1 MRSRMMLMATAFSVG
16 LVALG
21 GWWWYGHR
29 GQAHAQPGATAT
41 PAAQLKEPAVPL
53 PLTRIT
59 LFSAGVGHFIRE
71 GEVEGTVRA
80 DFTFRPEHINDVLKS
95 LVAND
100 LGGGT
105 VATVTY
111 DSQDPVEKTL
121 RSFAINLHG
130 NPSLS
135 QILTQARGERVE
147 VVLQQTAVTQPGT
160 ITGSIL
166 GVEKQ
171 KQPAGNTSI
180 DIDVLNLWCAEGV
193 RSIKL
198 ADVQR
203 IRFLNPNIESEFRR
217 ALETLAYAH
226 DTQKKTV
233 SVIFSGE
240 GKRPVR
246 VSYLQEN
253 PIWKMS
259 YRLVLNKEG
268 KAYLQGWAVVEN
280 QTDEDWQGVRV
291 GLVSGRPISFIMDL
305 YQPLYVPRP
314 VVDLELLANLRP
326 VTYSGALQQMDQ
338 NRLGGFAAGRAP
350 QAPGPGEALAFRA
363 AAERE
368 KQASRLEEADA
379 AKKADRDNA
388 SEEARRQFVQNL
400 SRGVESVATAQ
411 DLGDFFEYSI
421 EHPVTLPRQKSAL
434 LPVIT
439 QHVEGRRVSIYNE
452 RVLAKHPLLGFYL
465 KNTTGLHLLQGP
477 VTVFDGATYAGDAK
491 ISDVQRGEERLLS
504 YAVDLGT
511 EVEPQARRQPDRL
524 VAVRVQRGV
533 LYATN
538 KVREEKTYILRNRSD
553 QDRTVIVEHPYRG
566 PDFKLVMPEKPL
578 ERARDVYR
586 FELAVPKGETKKLEV
601 IEECDVVSTVALSNA
616 DDQAIRIFLQ
626 SPITSQKVKDALSQV
641 VQMKHRLVQLQQ
653 ELAQVQAELKILVD
667 DQARLR
673 ANMQALPPS
682 SETYKRYLKKLD
694 EQEPMIDKY
703 QDRIKALQQ
712 DILKQRQ
719 SLDNYLISLNLE

>member
-1 MRSRMMLMATAFSVG
+1 MRVRGKLLLLGVLASAG
-16 LVALG
+16 LGTFGAWL
-21 GWWWYGHR
+21 WHGHR
-29 GQAHAQPGATAT
+29 EQAHAQQAATAA

-53 PLTRIT
+53 PLTRVT

-80 DFTFRPEHINDVLKS
+80 DFNFRPEHINDVLKS

-105 VATVTY
+105 VSTVTY

-130 NPSLS
+130 NPSLA
-135 QILTQARGERVE
+135 QILIQARGERVE
-147 VVLQQTAVTQPGT
+147 VVLQQTAITQPGT
-160 ITGSIL
+160 LTGSIL

-180 DIDVLNLWCAEGV
+180 DVDVLNLWCAEGV

-198 ADVQR
+198 ADIQR

-240 GKRPVR
+240 GKRLVR

-259 YRLVLNKEG
+259 YRLVLHKEG
-268 KAYLQGWAVVEN
+268 KPYLQGWAIVEN

-326 VTYSGALQQMDQ
+326 VTYTGAMQSMEQGG
-338 NRLGGFAAGRAP
+338 LGAALSPGAP
-350 QAPGPGEALAFRA
+350 QGGLQSAN
-363 AAERE
+363 RE
-368 KQASRLEEADA
+368 KQAGRAAAADA
-379 AKKADRDNA
+379 AKRDRGDADELELRRA
-388 SEEARRQFVQNL
+388 AAARQFGQNL
-400 SRGVESVATAQ
+400 ARGIESVASAQ

-439 QHVEGRRVSIYNE
+439 QRVEGRRVSIYNE
-452 RVLAKHPLLGFYL
+452 RHLAKHPLLGFYL

-477 VTVFDGATYAGDAK
+477 ITVFDDSTYAGEAK
-491 ISDVQRGEERLLS
+491 IGDIQRGEERLLS

-511 EVEPQARRQPDRL
+511 EVEPQAKRQPDRL

-538 KVREEKTYILRNRSD
+538 KVREEKTYVIRNRSE
-553 QDRTVIVEHPYRG
+553 QDRVVLIEHPYRG
-566 PDFKLVMPEKPL
+566 PDFKLIAPEKPL

-586 FELAVPKGETKKLEV
+586 FEVTVPKGETKKLEV
-601 IEECDVVSTVALSNA
+601 IEERDVVSTVALSNA
-616 DDQAIRIFLQ
+616 DDQTIRIFLQ
-626 SPITSQKVKDALSQV
+626 SPITSQKVKDALSEI
-641 VQMKHRLVQLQQ
+641 VQRKHRLAQLQQ
-653 ELAQVQAELKILVD
+653 ELTQTQAELKILVD

-694 EQEPMIDKY
+694 EQEPLIDKY
-703 QDRIKALQQ
+703 QERIKALQQ

-719 SLDNYLISLNLE
+719 ALDNYLVNLNLD

>member
-1 MRSRMMLMATAFSVG
+1 MRVRGRLVLLGVLASAG
-16 LVALG
+16 LGTFGAWL
-21 GWWWYGHR
+21 WHGHR
-29 GQAHAQPGATAT
+29 EQAHAQQAATAT

-53 PLTRIT
+53 PLTRVT

-80 DFTFRPEHINDVLKS
+80 DFNFRPEHINDVLKS

-105 VATVTY
+105 VSTVTY

-130 NPSLS
+130 NPSLA
-135 QILTQARGERVE
+135 QILIQARGERVE
-147 VVLQQTAVTQPGT
+147 VVLQQTAITQPGT
-160 ITGSIL
+160 LTGSIL

-180 DIDVLNLWCAEGV
+180 DVDVLNLWCAEGV

-198 ADVQR
+198 ADIQR
-203 IRFLNPNIESEFRR
+203 IRFLNPIIESEFRR

-240 GKRPVR
+240 GKRLVR

-259 YRLVLNKEG
+259 YRLVLHKEG
-268 KAYLQGWAVVEN
+268 KPYLQGWAIVEN
-280 QTDEDWQGVRV
+280 QTDEDWQGVRI

-305 YQPLYVPRP
+305 YEPLYVPRP

-326 VTYSGALQQMDQ
+326 VTYSGAMQSKRQDGF
-338 NRLGGFAAGRAP
+338 GGAAPPVPTADVRR
-350 QAPGPGEALAFRA
+350 EL
-363 AAERE
+363 RE
-368 KQASRLEEADA
+368 KQARFGGEADRADQARGVRA
-379 AKKADRDNA
+379 AAGLQA
-388 SEEARRQFVQNL
+388 AQNL
-400 SRGVESVATAQ
+400 ARGIESMATAQ

-421 EHPVTLPRQKSAL
+421 AHPVSLPRQKSAL

-439 QHVEGRRVSIYNE
+439 QQVEGRRVSIYNE
-452 RVLAKHPLLGFYL
+452 RHLAKHPLLGFYL
-465 KNTTGLHLLQGP
+465 KNSTGLHLLQGP
-477 VTVFDGATYAGDAK
+477 ITVFDGATYAGEAK
-491 ISDVQRGEERLLS
+491 ISDIQRGEERLLS

-511 EVEPQARRQPDRL
+511 EVEPQAKRQPDRL

-538 KVREEKTYILRNRSD
+538 KVREEKTYVIRNRSE
-553 QDRTVIVEHPYRG
+553 QDRVVLIEHPYRG
-566 PDFKLVMPEKPL
+566 PDFKLIAPEKPL
-578 ERARDVYR
+578 ERSRDVYR
-586 FELAVPKGETKKLEV
+586 FEVAVPKGETKRLEV
-601 IEECDVVSTVALSNA
+601 IEERDIVSTVALSNA
-616 DDQAIRIFLQ
+616 DDQTIRIFLQ
-626 SPITSQKVKDALSQV
+626 SPITSQKVKDALNEI
-641 VQMKHRLVQLQQ
+641 VQRKHRLVQLQQ
-653 ELAQVQAELKILVD
+653 ELAQTQSELKILVD

-694 EQEPMIDKY
+694 EQEPLMDKY
-703 QDRIKALQQ
+703 QERIKALQQ

-719 SLDNYLISLNLE
+719 ALDNYLVNLNLD